1 MTTLAPVQQQYGG
14 GLVYLDRKHEVW
26 HEHDEGDWSLAY
38 FEVELP
44 SGYNRWS
51 QDPAEAARRFGA
63 WMNGPVKAEYERA
76 IKNWAVMKEEDGEVP
91 TTRPLLNPGMFMS
104 PEPGRQD
111 FRRFYFAAR
120 FKRIRPQ
127 ILPIESVEALVQN
140 SGDTEEMFRSFFEQ
154 MNGFREGVVN
164 AAHLEQQAQQNATAP
179 AKALLEAREIERLD
193 YLLTHR
199 VTR

>member
-1 MTTLAPVQQQYGG
+1 MTLAPVQQQYGG

-26 HEHDEGDWSLAY
+26 HENDEGDWALAY

-51 QDPAEAARRFGA
+51 QDPAECARRMA
-63 WMNGPVKAEYERA
+63 LWINGPVKAEYDRA
-76 IKNWAVMKEEDGEVP
+76 IKNWARMKEEDGEVP
-91 TTRPLLNPGMFMS
+91 TTKPMLNPAIFLS

-120 FKRIRPQ
+120 FKRTRPQ
-127 ILPIESVEALVQN
+127 ILPIDSIAVLAEN
-140 SGDTEEMFRSFFEQ
+140 KGDTEEMFRSFFEQ
-154 MNGFREGVVN
+154 MHGFKEGVVN
-164 AAHLEQQAQQNATAP
+164 PSHLEMQAQQNLEAP
-179 AKALLEAREIERLD
+179 AKAAHEEAEMKRLD

-199 VTR
+199 ISR